1 MIFPIFASLP
11 FKTYDMRKILLLMLV
26 VFSLASCVSVQQFT
40 TTTIVDY
47 SEFAKQGIFVTE
59 SNSVNFDY
67 KPLGSVVS
75 VTQGALSS
83 FGSQKI
89 DADKAFMEIASKV
102 KGVGGN
108 GLINFRL
115 NVMASGASSVM
126 TVSGMAIRTDEPII
140 TPETAP
146 IVSQPKNDTYIDGIH
161 CFVFKRFQSG
171 FAVMTDEIL
180 SVDQVKRAFKEFDMK
195 GKECQLFL
203 PNTKSPYM
211 GITDNGYLVNYS
223 TNEFIQLK

>member
-1 MIFPIFASLP
+1 
-11 FKTYDMRKILLLMLV
+11 MRKILLLMLV
-26 VFSLASCVSVQQFT
+26 AFSLASCVSVQQFT
-40 TTTIVDY
+40 STTIVDY

-75 VTQGALSS
+75 FTQSALSS

-102 KGVGGN
+102 KEVGGN

-126 TVSGMAIRTDEPII
+126 TVSGMAIRTDEPIV
-140 TPETAP
+140 TPEAVP
-146 IVSQPKNDTYIDGIH
+146 VVSRPKDDIHIDGIH
-161 CFVFKRFQSG
+161 CFIFKRFQSG
-171 FAVMTDEIL
+171 FAVMTDAVL
-180 SVDQVKRAFKEFDMK
+180 SVDQVKRAFEEFGMK
-195 GKECQLFL
+195 GKECQFYL

-211 GITDNGYLVNYS
+211 GITENGYLVDYS
-223 TNEFIQLK
+223 SNEFIPLR